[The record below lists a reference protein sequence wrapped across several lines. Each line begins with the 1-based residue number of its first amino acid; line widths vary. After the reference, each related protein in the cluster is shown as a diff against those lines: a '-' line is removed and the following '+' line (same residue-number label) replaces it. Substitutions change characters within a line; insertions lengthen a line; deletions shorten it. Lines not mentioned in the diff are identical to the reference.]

1 MSESGIEAVHCD
13 GAPKAIGPYSQA
25 VSAGGFV
32 FVSGQIGMDPSSG
45 TIVEGGVREQTMRAL
60 KNITAILESCG
71 VSMENVVK
79 ADVFLKDMDDF
90 AAVNDV
96 YASFFPGDVKP
107 SRAAVQVSKLP
118 RDVLVEI
125 SCVAYRKG

>member
-1 MSESGIEAVHCD
+1 MSESGIEAVHSD
-13 GAPKAIGPYSQA
+13 GAPQAIGPYSQA

-45 TIVEGGVREQTMRAL
+45 TIVEGGIREQTTRAL
-60 KNITAILESCG
+60 ENITAILKSCG
-71 VSMENVVK
+71 VSMESVVK

-90 AAVNDV
+90 AVMNDV
-96 YASFFPGDVKP
+96 YASFFSGDVRP
-107 SRAAVQVSKLP
+107 SRATVQVSRLP

-125 SCVAYRKG
+125 SCVAYRGE